1 MARLRPLAV
10 AAATAAGALAAIG
23 FWLAALFELDGF
35 GTERDTD
42 PRASYIALYAIGF
55 LVSVGAPLALWR
67 RLYPGSSLASGAAA
81 LVLAGGL
88 LAWALGLVA
97 FG

>member
-1 MARLRPLAV
+1 MAWLRPLAV
-10 AAATAAGALAAIG
+10 VAATAAGALAAIG

-88 LAWALGLVA
+88 VAWVLGLVA